1 MAQLTRIWLKP
12 VKGEPL
18 QEMERASVRSN
29 HGLVG
34 NAERGGRRQVTVL
47 SAEDWEAANAQAGS
61 ELDPSARRANILV
74 TGLGNLVESTGQVLK
89 VGGARIQVTG
99 ETRPCSL
106 MDAAHQGLRAAMEVS
121 WRGGVHGIVLN
132 DADLAVGD
140 EVSWE
145 G

>member
-1 MAQLTRIWLKP
+1 
-12 VKGEPL
+12 
-18 QEMERASVRSN
+18 MERASVRSN

-74 TGLGNLVESTGQVLK
+74 TGLGDLVESTGQVLK

-145 G
+145 D